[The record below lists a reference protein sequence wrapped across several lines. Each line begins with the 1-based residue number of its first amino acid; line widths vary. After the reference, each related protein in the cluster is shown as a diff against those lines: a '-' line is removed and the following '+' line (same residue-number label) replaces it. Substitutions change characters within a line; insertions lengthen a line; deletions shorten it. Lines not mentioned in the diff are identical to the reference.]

1 MDYSHY
7 GEYKAPWYDVR
18 SWRRRTWAVVAA
30 VVVVLVV
37 VIAVPAAV
45 VSKRNS
51 SEGRYP
57 DYVKLNYTLRE
68 TCEYLIEANSQ
79 EKQCGRLTDYV

>member
-1 MDYSHY
+1 MDYPHY

-18 SWRRRTWAVVAA
+18 SWRRRTWGAVVA
-30 VVVVLVV
+30 VVVVVV
-37 VIAVPAAV
+37 LAIAVPAAV

-57 DYVKLNYTLRE
+57 DYVRLNYTLRE
-68 TCEYLIEANSQ
+68 TCEYLTYSNQ
-79 EKQCGRLTDYV
+79 PLGRTVRATH